1 MLKEV
6 SGEEFRA
13 LVNQGYVLAEFFSS
27 TCGPCKMLSYILNDV
42 DKTCGDKI
50 TILKLDFDKN
60 KDLVEEYSVSGYP
73 TMILLRDGT
82 ELKRTSGLQ
91 QKPAIVKMI
100 EEFL

>member
-6 SGEEFRA
+6 DSGEFRSM
-13 LVNQGYVLAEFFSS
+13 VDQGYVLAEFYSS

-42 DKTCGDKI
+42 EKICGDEI

-60 KDLVEEYSVSGYP
+60 SDLVEQYHVSGYP

-82 ELKRTSGLQ
+82 ELKRLSGLQ
-91 QKPAIVKMI
+91 QKPAIIRMI
-100 EEFL
+100 QEFR